1 MWTANLVL
9 ARDSLGPGARS
20 TSTSARATPAK
31 TRAPVLMSVAA
42 TAVSVC
48 QVRVFLSKKNVN

>member
-48 QVRVFLSKKNVN
+48 QVRVIK